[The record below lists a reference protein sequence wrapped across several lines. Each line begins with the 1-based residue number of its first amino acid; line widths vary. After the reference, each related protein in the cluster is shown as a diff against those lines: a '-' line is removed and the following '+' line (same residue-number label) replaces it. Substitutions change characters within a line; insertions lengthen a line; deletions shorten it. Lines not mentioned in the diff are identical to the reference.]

1 MYDDR
6 THYEI
11 RARSPKRFV
20 FVASGVPTSSI
31 KEKDDLVTEWESEFP
46 VSRSDS
52 GSISHPYQNLLWSLD
67 GRNSPG
73 TRNTRR
79 ASLLQ
84 NDLHYGVLHDK
95 MPSMFTRTLKLPNQS
110 FFLFGPRGTGKSS
123 WLRSVLPDACW
134 YDLLLEREYLKLL
147 SNPDI
152 LIQEVAAIAEK
163 GSAWVVLD
171 EIQRLPKLLNS
182 VHSLIFQYERNLKF
196 ALSGSS
202 ARKLK
207 RNEAN
212 LLAGRA
218 VTRSMLP
225 LTLKEMDY
233 GIPIDNILRYGGLPR
248 IATLVS
254 DGDVGAAEDVLES
267 YVVTYLREEIQQEAL
282 TRNLD
287 SFARFL
293 KIAAIMNGQI
303 TNFAQTASDAAVARQ
318 TATGHF
324 QLLCDTLVGVLLPSW
339 QPRAKVR
346 ERAHPKFYFFDPG
359 VVRALSGRLRE
370 PLDSAEKG
378 RLFETWIL
386 HELRAWINS
395 SRSGGELSY
404 WRTASDVE
412 VDFIWQRGEN
422 VIAFEVKSAKEWRSA
437 YSNSIKN
444 LSASAKISAA
454 YGIYDGERERLD
466 GPVRVMPV
474 KRFLA
479 DLYAGNIIP

>member
-1 MYDDR
+1 M
-6 THYEI
+6 
-11 RARSPKRFV
+11 
-20 FVASGVPTSSI
+20 PT
-31 KEKDDLVTEWESEFP
+31 
-46 VSRSDS
+46 
-52 GSISHPYQNLLWSLD
+52 
-67 GRNSPG
+67 
-73 TRNTRR
+73 
-79 ASLLQ
+79 
-84 NDLHYGVLHDK
+84 
-95 MPSMFTRTLKLPNQS
+95 MFTRTLKLPKQS

-123 WLRSVLPDACW
+123 WLKSALPDAFW
-134 YDLLLEREYLKLL
+134 YDLLLEKEYLKLL
-147 SNPDI
+147 SNPDV
-152 LIQEVAAIAEK
+152 LIQEVAPLAQK
-163 GSAWVVLD
+163 GNVWVVLN

-182 VHSLIFQYERNLKF
+182 VHSLIFRYERNLRF

-218 VTRSMLP
+218 VTRSMPP
-225 LTLKEMDY
+225 LTMKEMEY
-233 GIPIDNILRYGGLPR
+233 GISIENILRYGGLPR

-254 DGDVGAAEDVLES
+254 EGDVDSAADVLES
-267 YVVTYLREEIQQEAL
+267 YVFTYLREEIQQEAL

-303 TNFAQTASDAAVARQ
+303 TNFSQTASDASVARQ
-318 TATGHF
+318 TATGYF
-324 QLLCDTLVGVLLPSW
+324 QVLCDTLVGILLPPW

-386 HELRAWINS
+386 HELRAWIS
-395 SRSGGELSY
+395 SSLTGGEISY
-404 WRTASDVE
+404 WRTAGDVE
-412 VDFIWQRGEN
+412 VDFIWQRGDKA
-422 VIAFEVKSAKEWRSA
+422 IAFEVKSAGEWRPA

-444 LSASAKISAA
+444 LSASAAIDAA
-454 YGIYDGERERLD
+454 YGIYDGERELSD
-466 GPVRVMPV
+466 GFIRVMPV
-474 KRFLA
+474 KKFLGE
-479 DLYAGNIIP
+479 LWAGNIIP